1 MKTFGFSEEQVELI
15 KKTCVPPQAEEAH
28 IELLLYYASKYGLDP
43 LTKEIVLDCRW
54 DSKQNKQKPVI
65 ITTRDGYLK
74 AAMKD
79 PRYNGVNGGVVK
91 EGDELEIDPIKGVL
105 KHRFGQ
111 NRGKIVGAWAVA
123 KAKERDPI
131 ILFADYDEY
140 SKANSSSHTW
150 KSYPSAM
157 IQKVAEINAMKRQF
171 NITGMVGAEEIE
183 TTLDIHLDEEPEL
196 SITGFTPGETSA
208 SNTPKESAGEAV
220 SNAAKGE
227 AAGDMTGEAAGEA
240 SDEETGKVPYNVYTV
255 VLIDPN
261 PPGTLVNDMY
271 ELQAVIYQ
279 EGDNQVEGDGIITL
293 KAPQEYENYL
303 KEGAALKVKGILI
316 NNILTATEV
325 AFETGTGE
333 PEASK
338 ETQEP
343 VENQQ
348 PEPGTIPPK
357 AVVTLTRDPKKTTVR
372 WKEQNLEKY
381 YSTCEFPGFDKA
393 FIIGDALKSFK
404 SGDTLE
410 IVIVDYEVKDK
421 AIKIFVSK
429 AKKVKQKTA

>member
-28 IELLLYYASKYGLDP
+28 IELLLYYANKYGLDP

-131 ILFADYDEY
+131 ILFSCFDEY
-140 SKANSSSHTW
+140 SKANSSSYTW

-183 TTLDIHLDEEPEL
+183 TSLDIHLDEEPEL
-196 SITGFTPGETSA
+196 SVTDFTPGETSA
-208 SNTPKESAGEAV
+208 SNTPAV

-240 SDEETGKVPYNVYTV
+240 SDASEETGKVPYYNVYTV

-279 EGDNQVEGDGIITL
+279 EGDTQVEGDGIITL
-293 KAPQEYENYL
+293 KAPQEYEDYL
-303 KEGAALKVKGILI
+303 KEGAALKVKGILL
-316 NNILTATEV
+316 NNTLTATEV

-348 PEPGTIPPK
+348 PEPGTIPPPK

-381 YSTCEFPGFDKA
+381 YSTCKFPGFDKA
-393 FIIGDALKSFK
+393 FIIGDVLKSFK
-404 SGDTLE
+404 SGDTIE
-410 IVIVDYEVKDK
+410 VTIVDYEVKDK

-429 AKKVKQKTA
+429 AKKVKQE